1 MMNNYFIILA
11 SGQSKRFNSSKPK
24 QFIKYKNKAL
34 FEHSIDKALKSK
46 LFKKI
51 ILVTNDKKQI
61 KKKYSKNVLIIKGG
75 KERSDSSLMGLK
87 FIKKFKPNNVLIHD
101 AARPNFTIKLL
112 KNLINSLK
120 KHKASIPTIS
130 SKDSIKYMVKNQL
143 FNLNRKSTY
152 LTQTPQAFRFK
163 DIYDLSIKQNNKVQ
177 DEATLFIENN
187 LKIKFINGEK
197 LNNKITF
204 KEDIQS
210 TKTFFGIG
218 FDIHKLIKNKKLYLG
233 GIRIPFHSGLKGHS
247 DGDVILHSIIDAL
260 LGAMRK
266 KDIGTFFPDNKNK
279 FKNIRSTKMLKT
291 ILEILKKN
299 NFYINNLDINL
310 ICEQPKVSK
319 YRTKIINSISD
330 LLNLDKDLINLK
342 GKTVEKLG
350 VIGNEKAIACETLIS
365 LTKYD

>member
-34 FEHSIDKALKSK
+34 FEHSLDKALKSK

-51 ILVTNDKKQI
+51 IIVTNDKKQI
-61 KKKYSKNVLIIKGG
+61 KKKYSKDVLIIKGG
-75 KERSDSSLMGLK
+75 KERSDSSLIALK
-87 FIKKFKPNNVLIHD
+87 FIKKYKPNNVLIHD

-120 KHKASIPTIS
+120 KNKASIPVIS
-130 SKDSIKYMVKNQL
+130 SKDSIKYKVKNQL
-143 FNLNRKSTY
+143 FNLNRENSY
-152 LTQTPQAFRFK
+152 LTQTPQAFKFK
-163 DIYDLSIKQNNKVQ
+163 DVYNLSIKQKSKIQ

-187 LKIKFINGEK
+187 LKLNFIKGEI

-204 KEDIQS
+204 KEDLINP
-210 TKTFFGIG
+210 KTYFGIG
-218 FDIHKLIKNKKLYLG
+218 FDIHRLVKNKKLYLG
-233 GIRIPFHSGLKGHS
+233 GIKIPYHSGLKGHS
-247 DGDVILHSIIDAL
+247 DGDVILHAIIDAL

-279 FKNIRSTKMLKT
+279 FKNIRSPKMLKP
-291 ILEILKKN
+291 IIEILNNN

-319 YRTKIINSISD
+319 YRTKIINSLSN

-350 VIGNEKAIACETLIS
+350 LIGNEKAIACETIIS
-365 LTKYD
+365 LTQYD

>member
-1 MMNNYFIILA
+1 MNNYFIILA

-34 FEHSIDKALKSK
+34 FEHSLDKALKSK

-51 ILVTNDKKQI
+51 IIVTNDKKQI
-61 KKKYSKNVLIIKGG
+61 KNKYSKDVLIIKGG
-75 KERSDSSLMGLK
+75 KERSDSSLIGLK
-87 FIKKFKPNNVLIHD
+87 FIKKYKPNNVLIHD

-120 KHKASIPTIS
+120 KNKASIPVIS
-130 SKDSIKYMVKNQL
+130 SKDSIKYKVKNQL
-143 FNLNRKSTY
+143 FNLNRKNSY
-152 LTQTPQAFRFK
+152 LTQTPQAFKFK
-163 DIYDLSIKQNNKVQ
+163 DVYDLSVKQKSKIQ

-187 LKIKFINGEK
+187 LKLNFIKGEI

-204 KEDIQS
+204 KEDLIS
-210 TKTFFGIG
+210 PKTYFGIG
-218 FDIHKLIKNKKLYLG
+218 FDIHRLVKNKKLYLG
-233 GIRIPFHSGLKGHS
+233 GIKIPYHSGLKGHS
-247 DGDVILHSIIDAL
+247 DGDVILHAIIDAL

-279 FKNIRSTKMLKT
+279 FKNIRSPKMLKP
-291 ILEILKKN
+291 IIEILNNN

-319 YRTKIINSISD
+319 YRTNIINSLSN

-350 VIGNEKAIACETLIS
+350 LIGNEKAIACETIIS
-365 LTKYD
+365 LTQYD